1 MKLPNPDKAFP
12 VFEALGAS
20 EGAQITYKQWLL
32 RQARIVLIISLVL
45 ASLMRL
51 LAGQDFIPSFLF
63 CLCISICCSSLIQ
76 GMSRGTTWLINRW
89 RGPGAE
95 RATWP
100 GWPLMLVCLI
110 VGSTLGY
117 SVGNQLGSW
126 LTGIESVG
134 ILRSGP
140 RQGLSMVLLSL
151 LPGLAVT
158 YFFVSRSRLQAAQVQ
173 AQTAQRQAAE
183 HQLRLLESQLEPH
196 MLFNTLANLR
206 VLIALDPQRAQAM
219 LDQLIAFLRATLTAS
234 RANTHSLREEFARL
248 QDYLALMQIRMG
260 TRLRASLDLPAELAE
275 LQMPPLLLQALVEN
289 AIKHGLEPSIEGGEL
304 HIRAS
309 LQGQGA
315 AARLLLEVRDGG
327 VGLASAT
334 PSSAGTGFGLHQVR
348 ERLQTQFGRAASF
361 QLSPR
366 ADGLPGTLASIRMPV
381 QTNPASQTL

>member
-1 MKLPNPDKAFP
+1 MKLPNPENSFKAFG
-12 VFEALGAS
+12 ALGSS
-20 EGAQITYKQWLL
+20 EAAQITYKQWLL

-45 ASLMRL
+45 ATLMRV
-51 LAGQDFIPSFLF
+51 LAGQAFIPSFLF

-76 GMSRGTTWLINRW
+76 TMSYGATWLINRW
-89 RGPGAE
+89 RGPEAE
-95 RATWP
+95 QASWP

-117 SVGNQLGSW
+117 GLGNELGRW

-134 ILRSGP
+134 ILRAGP
-140 RQGLSMVLLSL
+140 RQGLSMVLMSL

-158 YFFVSRSRLQAAQVQ
+158 YFFVNRTRLQAAQVQ

-234 RANTHSLREEFARL
+234 RASTHSLREEFARL

-260 TRLRASLDLPAELAE
+260 ARLRPSLDLPADLSE

-304 HIRAS
+304 HISAR
-309 LQGQGA
+309 LQGQGDA
-315 AARLLLEVRDGG
+315 AQLLLEVRDGG
-327 VGLASAT
+327 VGLASRS
-334 PSSAGTGFGLHQVR
+334 PSSVGTGFGLHQVR
-348 ERLQTQFGRAASF
+348 ERLQTQFGPAASF
-361 QLSPR
+361 QLTPR
-366 ADGLPGTLASIRMPV
+366 SDGQSGSLASIRMPI
-381 QTNPASQTL
+381 QTTTPARPA

>member
-1 MKLPNPDKAFP
+1 MKLSTPDQPFQAFG
-12 VFEALGAS
+12 ALGS
-20 EGAQITYKQWLL
+20 GEITYKQWLL

-51 LAGQDFIPSFLF
+51 LGGQAFMPAFLF

-76 GMSRGTTWLINRW
+76 SMSYGATWLINRW
-89 RGPGAE
+89 RGPEAE
-95 RATWP
+95 QVTWP

-117 SVGNQLGSW
+117 SLGNELGRW

-134 ILRSGP
+134 ILRAGP
-140 RQGLSMVLLSL
+140 KQGLSMVLLSL

-173 AQTAQRQAAE
+173 AQMAQRQAAE

-234 RANTHSLREEFARL
+234 RANTHSLREEFSRL

-260 TRLRASLDLPAELAE
+260 ARLRPSLDLPAELAD
-275 LQMPPLLLQALVEN
+275 LQVPPLLLQALVEN

-304 HIRAS
+304 HISAS
-309 LQGQGA
+309 LQGQA
-315 AARLLLEVRDGG
+315 HEATLLLEVRDGG
-327 VGLASAT
+327 VGLASST
-334 PSSAGTGFGLHQVR
+334 PSSAGTGFGVHQVR
-348 ERLQTQFGRAASF
+348 ERLQTQFGSAASF
-361 QLSPR
+361 QLGPR
-366 ADGLPGTLASIRMPV
+366 PDGMQGALARIRMPV
-381 QTNPASQTL
+381 QSSKPSNPA